1 MQAKKHLPRFFLLV
15 LTALLLLSLLGGA
28 VNRICRAARRAVIL
42 DYALSA
48 ADEFAVPPGLVL
60 AVAEVESDFKPDA
73 RSPVGAMGLMQLMPD
88 TFRYLSDDKLFEH
101 LPDAAITDKRVNLRY
116 GACYLA
122 YLYNRF
128 GDWRVTLAAYNAGE
142 GRVSLWLDDPR
153 YGDGTRLLKIPFPET
168 ESYLTKVLDAYRR
181 YNQKYNFKGATL

>member
-1 MQAKKHLPRFFLLV
+1 MQKNKHLPRFFLLA
-15 LTALLLLSLLGGA
+15 LATLLLLSLFGGA
-28 VNRICRAARRAVIL
+28 VNRISRAARRAAIF
-42 DYALSA
+42 DIALSA
-48 ADEFAVPPGLVL
+48 AAEFSVPPALLL

-73 RSPVGAMGLMQLMPD
+73 QSPVGAIGLMQLMPN
-88 TFRYLSDDKLFEH
+88 TFRYISDDKLFEH

-128 GDWRVTLAAYNAGE
+128 GDWRVALAAYNAGE
-142 GRVSLWLDDPR
+142 GRVALWLDDPR
-153 YGDGTRLLKIPFPET
+153 YGNGTRLLKIPFPET
-168 ESYLTKVLDAYRR
+168 ESYLTRVLDAYYR